1 MFNFDLILFREVN
14 QRFTRL
20 ESSIVT
26 LAESIAK
33 LSAQIQMQRVIKDD
47 VYNLRQE
54 VAELRQQLHHPYSR
68 QSAAAPPSTTTATNL
83 NGGRTSSMS
92 TASQPVTSRLISA
105 NVQRLA
111 TMNSTNPLNIST
123 SYMPSTSTI
132 HRSNSIID
140 PKQARKIEQ

>member
-1 MFNFDLILFREVN
+1 MFILILNKLFFREVN
-14 QRFTRL
+14 QRFTKL

-47 VYNLRQE
+47 VYHLRQE
-54 VAELRQQLHHPYSR
+54 VAELRQQVHHQYSR
-68 QSAAAPPSTTTATNL
+68 QQSTTTIAATGNG
-83 NGGRTSSMS
+83 GGRTSSMS
-92 TASQPVTSRLISA
+92 TASQQPTSRLISA

-111 TMNSTNPLNIST
+111 AVNSTNPLNIST

-132 HRSNSIID
+132 QRSNSIID

>member
-1 MFNFDLILFREVN
+1 MQSFRSSRDVN
-14 QRFTRL
+14 QRFTKL

-33 LSAQIQMQRVIKDD
+33 LSAQIQMQRVVKDD
-47 VYNLRQE
+47 VYHLRQE
-54 VAELRQQLHHPYSR
+54 VAELRQQVLHQYTR
-68 QSAAAPPSTTTATNL
+68 QPSTTAGTT
-83 NGGRTSSMS
+83 GGRASSMS
-92 TASQPVTSRLISA
+92 TASQQATSRLITA

-111 TMNSTNPLNIST
+111 TVNSTNPLNIST

-132 HRSNSIID
+132 QRSNSIID

>member
-1 MFNFDLILFREVN
+1 MN

-47 VYNLRQE
+47 VNQLRQE
-54 VAELRQQLHHPYSR
+54 VAEIRHQIHHQYPRQQT
-68 QSAAAPPSTTTATNL
+68 SALGTTNAA
-83 NGGRTSSMS
+83 GGRTSSMS
-92 TASQPVTSRLISA
+92 TASQQQSRLISA

-111 TMNSTNPLNIST
+111 AVNSTNPLNIST

-132 HRSNSIID
+132 QRANSIID
-140 PKQARKIEQ
+140 PRQARKIEQ

>member
-1 MFNFDLILFREVN
+1 MIPINFYNFLMILFSRDIN
-14 QRFTRL
+14 QRFTKL

-33 LSAQIQMQRVIKDD
+33 LSAQIQMQRVVKDD
-47 VYNLRQE
+47 VYHLRQE
-54 VAELRQQLHHPYSR
+54 VAELRQQVLHQYSR
-68 QSAAAPPSTTTATNL
+68 QPSTTAGAT
-83 NGGRTSSMS
+83 GGRASSMS
-92 TASQPVTSRLISA
+92 TTSQQATSRLITA

-111 TMNSTNPLNIST
+111 AVNSTNPLNIST

-132 HRSNSIID
+132 QRSNSIID

>member
-1 MFNFDLILFREVN
+1 MN

-54 VAELRQQLHHPYSR
+54 VAELRQHLHHPYSR
-68 QSAAAPPSTTTATNL
+68 QSATTGPPPPPPPPTTTTL

-92 TASQPVTSRLISA
+92 NASQPATSRLITA

-111 TMNSTNPLNIST
+111 AMNSTNPLNIST
-123 SYMPSTSTI
+123 SYMPSTSTM